1 MLSPSLSLTWA
12 SSPSFSLDIHTWA
25 DPSLTEH
32 RADLRD
38 DCLGGL
44 KGGVLKESQ
53 SVKLEQF
60 KDKITK
66 NAVTILKSSQDSWI
80 YSTRLCDRY
89 QWQQAVWAISTSNGK
104 HGHSF
109 ARQMVSVLLI
119 KRAVY
124 PEQAI
129 RIIISGHLKN
139 EFYINTF
146 IMLTQN
152 DEQSLKLPF
161 RSSHVKD
168 GIFVSRIHSK
178 SSKMPC
184 LQQLPQLMFCSVNIH
199 CSEISAGAAEGE
211 VA

>member
-1 MLSPSLSLTWA
+1 MSRSLST
-12 SSPSFSLDIHTWA
+12 
-25 DPSLTEH
+25 SLTEH
-32 RADLRD
+32 RADPRD
-38 DCLGGL
+38 DRLGGL
-44 KGGVLKESQ
+44 KGGVLKKSQ

-104 HGHSF
+104 HGRSF
-109 ARQMVSVLLI
+109 VRQMVSVLLI
-119 KRAVY
+119 KSRWRGVY